1 MKPNYMEGELEV
13 VSSINS
19 IMKKLDD
26 RFFRISR
33 TTIVNKDFVVF
44 ADPVIKKVGLKFD
57 HKFEG
62 SEDKIRELAKWTK

>member
-1 MKPNYMEGELEV
+1 
-13 VSSINS
+13 
-19 IMKKLDD
+19 MKKLDD